1 MKVAILSFEYPPETG
16 YGGIGTYSRNLA
28 LGLKEIGID
37 VHVIA
42 GANSVKN
49 ETYLDNDGIKI
60 TRCRLGRPYSYGFHS
75 IGKIGYW
82 CSNRL
87 ENAFTMYK
95 TFKNLHNRYNFD
107 VVEMPECGAEGL
119 FINNLTTVKSVVK
132 IHTPLYFLG
141 KYNDAMSKDLRIA
154 SYFENA
160 GIKNADT
167 LTSPSRFMANKIKN
181 DLNLKNNIHV
191 VPNGLNIGEID
202 CKRKENFEFR
212 KNFNIPMDSQII
224 LYSGRLEF
232 WKGVSIFEKVIPNVI
247 KEFPNAFFVLA
258 GRESL
263 GYKKNDL
270 IKKLKELGIMEKVIF
285 LGQVPYD
292 DLLTI
297 LTQIDIYVAPSIHD
311 NFPYS
316 CLEAMASS
324 CPIVSTTA
332 GGIPEMIENG
342 KSGILV
348 EPNNPEAFSNA
359 ILSFLDSPKKRFIFG
374 KNARKRVKENFDY
387 ITIAKKTLNIYSL

>member
-1 MKVAILSFEYPPETG
+1 MKVALLSFEYPPETG
-16 YGGIGTYSRNLA
+16 NGGIGTYSRNLA

-37 VHVIA
+37 VHVIS
-42 GANSVKN
+42 GAKSVKN

-60 TRCRLGRPYSYGFHS
+60 TRCRLGRPYSYGFHA
-75 IGKIGYW
+75 IGKFGGW

-119 FINNLTTVKSVVK
+119 LVNNLTTVKTVVK

-141 KYNDAMSKDLRIA
+141 IYNDAMSKDLRIA
-154 SYFENA
+154 SYFEYIGIKKA
-160 GIKNADT
+160 GI
-167 LTSPSRFMANKIKN
+167 LTSPSKFMAYKIKN

-212 KNFNIPMDSQII
+212 KNFNIPKDSQVI

-232 WKGVSIFEKVIPNVI
+232 WKGVSIFEKVIPKII
-247 KEFPNAFFVLA
+247 KEFPNVFFVLA

-263 GYKKNDL
+263 GYNNNNL
-270 IKKLKELGIMEKVIF
+270 IKKLKELGIIEKVIF

-297 LTQIDIYVAPSIHD
+297 LSQIDIYVAPSIHD

-348 EPNNPEAFSNA
+348 EPDNAEAFSNA
-359 ILSFLDSPKKRFIFG
+359 ILSFLESPEKRVVFG
-374 KNARKRVKENFDY
+374 KNARKRVEENFDY